1 MECKKSSPAKQ
12 LGNPNKSKHQYSNSV
27 SSQRAR
33 ILKHFE
39 GCPRLSTM
47 QARNQFGI
55 MSPAPRIEELRKQGY
70 RIDTQRIIEFDSN
83 GVPHLMG
90 LYVFQG
96 KQEVPYEG

>member
-1 MECKKSSPAKQ
+1 
-12 LGNPNKSKHQYSNSV
+12 
-27 SSQRAR
+27 
-33 ILKHFE
+33 
-39 GCPRLSTM
+39 M

-96 KQEVPYEG
+96 KQEVPYES